1 MTEITRVAN
10 GELQF
15 VRYGDGVESA
25 LPDEA
30 ATIAGIIETMTRE
43 SQTVAERDGRTVRA
57 SHAKASALL
66 TGTLEVLEGLQPAYR
81 QGLFSEPKRYDVLMR
96 LAQGPGEELSDSVS
110 THRGLSI
117 KVLGVEGETL
127 DGHGAPTQDFV
138 LATGAAF
145 PQSSSATF
153 LTAIKGVQKSPGLRE
168 GVKQAVYST
177 ARVANAALNA
187 VGADSATLGFFGHT
201 RRNPLADTYF
211 SQAALRYG
219 GFIAKVGVF
228 PVSPELLAMIDQTLD
243 AGADRDVFRHATLA
257 HLRAHGAVFELR
269 VQLCTDLGRMPVED
283 AAVVWPEDE
292 SPYVAVARLTIPAQE
307 GYSAARQA
315 YFETLSFQPAHCLA
329 AHRPLGS
336 LMRAR
341 LQTYQALSR
350 YRHAQNHQPQPEPDS
365 IAQVP
370 D

>member
-1 MTEITRVAN
+1 MSDN
-10 GELQF
+10 LQF
-15 VRYGDGVESA
+15 VRFGDGVESST
-25 LPDEA
+25 PEEA
-30 ATIAGIIETMTRE
+30 ETISGIIETMTKE

-66 TGTLEVLEGLQPAYR
+66 KGTLEVLADLRPAYR
-81 QGLFSEPKRYDVLMR
+81 QGLFGEPGRYDALVR

-117 KVLGVEGETL
+117 KVLGVEGEKL
-127 DGHGAPTQDFV
+127 AGHGEATQDFV
-138 LATGAAF
+138 LATGPAF
-145 PQSSSATF
+145 PQASAAKF
-153 LTAIKGVQKSPGLRE
+153 LTAIKGVQKNTGLPE
-168 GVKQAVYST
+168 GLKQAVSST

-201 RRNPLADTYF
+201 RRNPLADAYF

-219 GFIAKVGVF
+219 SFVAKIGVF
-228 PVSPELLAMIDQTLD
+228 PVSPELVAKIGETLD
-243 AGADRDVFRHATLA
+243 TGADPDAFRHATVA
-257 HLRAHGAVFELR
+257 HIREHGAVFELR
-269 VQLCTDLGRMPVED
+269 AQLCTDLERMPVED
-283 AAVVWPEDE
+283 ASTVWPEDE

-307 GYSAARQA
+307 AYSAARQA
-315 YFETLSFQPAHCLA
+315 YFETLSFQPAHTLA

-350 YRHAQNHQPQPEPDS
+350 YRHAQNQQSQPEPTA
-365 IAQVP
+365 IEQVP